1 MAAWFESAGER
12 GVLEIERRGGSWYV
26 AEPSPEATVKVLGTA
41 FGTVTDDQPTHRRI
55 RGTVSSYKRG
65 TDGRPDV
72 LFLSDVAAAP
82 DAETGS
88 VPATE
93 DGPTTSDDESTTGS
107 ANGTA
112 PTTSHGGESPLERI
126 AREHLDEH
134 EVRIEGEEESL
145 VGGAR
150 RRASD
155 RQRAPA
161 IDPRL
166 QGEDSD
172 ISEG

>member
-1 MAAWFESAGER
+1 MSDWFETAGER
-12 GVLEIERRGGSWYV
+12 GVLELMRRDGSWYV

-41 FGTVTDDQPTHRRI
+41 SGTGEEDQPARRRL

-65 TDGRPDV
+65 ADSHPDM
-72 LFLSDVAAAP
+72 LFLTDVATAP
-82 DAETGS
+82 DTETGS

-126 AREHLDEH
+126 AREHLDDH

-145 VGGAR
+145 VGSAR

-172 ISEG
+172 ISGG